1 MGTHPIFESDFD
13 CLTEMSEMETENV
26 EVKPPAEKRARFS
39 KNKKRNWGKFDQTEI
54 DEALETKR
62 RNEVLHGASDLAE
75 VKDEDLFVIDR
86 GNKKKEPKKVMTRTQ
101 RLLENKSKVEA
112 PLPIEDQPL
121 PNRAKYLM
129 DKKETRKNR
138 TLNLRKQAAQMKK
151 SSKQHETERT
161 SLNNTYDLWG
171 SGAQNIPSHSGLN
184 VDSNKNFRATDHS
197 KEIDGRSRVKRP
209 ERMKY
214 KPERAKKIDSVVPA
228 HGGASYNPDYDAH
241 QHLLRQE
248 DTKEEIRVSHEDK
261 IRRKAK
267 PPPKSEQVTEE
278 DIFKESVAG
287 LGIISDEEYE
297 TEEEEDQEPKP
308 IKKPIRAEDR
318 KDKKDRR
325 KEKKQIIQV
334 LRARKRKRMRILM
347 NQVFQVKR
355 LKRELKAEQEELE
368 KKRLYRKEKTENKMP
383 RLSNMKWDES
393 KVAHDIKLTEELT
406 STLRELVPEG
416 SVMTER
422 YQSFVNRAMIEPRQ
436 KHKNKKKFKVKY
448 QEKRIYREF
457 ADKFGKELA
466 KE

>member
-13 CLTEMSEMETENV
+13 CLTEMSEMETQDV
-26 EVKPPAEKRARFS
+26 EVKPPVEKRARFS
-39 KNKKRNWGKFDQTEI
+39 KNKKKNWGKFDQTEI
-54 DEALETKR
+54 DEALEDKR
-62 RNEVLHGASDLAE
+62 RNEVLHGASDMTE

-101 RLLENKSKVEA
+101 RLLENKSKVAA

-129 DKKETRKNR
+129 EKKSNRKNR
-138 TLNLRKQAAQMKK
+138 TLDLRKQAALKK
-151 SSKQHETERT
+151 KTAKQHETERT

-171 SGAQNIPSHSGLN
+171 SGPQNIPGHSGSN
-184 VDSNKNFRATDHS
+184 VDTNKNFRAADHS
-197 KEIDGRSRVKRP
+197 KEMDGRSRVKRP

-214 KPERAKKIDSVVPA
+214 KPDRAMKIDSVVPA

-248 DTKEEIRVSHEDK
+248 DT
-261 IRRKAK
+261 
-267 PPPKSEQVTEE
+267 EE

-287 LGIISDEEYE
+287 LGIISDDEYE
-297 TEEEEDQEPKP
+297 TEEDDDQEEKP

-334 LRARKRKRMRILM
+334 LRARRRKRMRILM

-355 LKRELKAEQEELE
+355 LKRELKAEEEELE
-368 KKRLYRKEKTENKMP
+368 KKRQYRKEKAENKMP
-383 RLSNMKWDES
+383 RLSNLKWDEN
-393 KVAHDIKLTEELT
+393 KVAQDLKLTDELT

-416 SVMTER
+416 
-422 YQSFVNRAMIEPRQ
+422 
-436 KHKNKKKFKVKY
+436 
-448 QEKRIYREF
+448 
-457 ADKFGKELA
+457 
-466 KE
+466 

>member
-13 CLTEMSEMETENV
+13 CLTEMSEMETQDV
-26 EVKPPAEKRARFS
+26 EVKPPVEKRARFS
-39 KNKKRNWGKFDQTEI
+39 KNKKKNWGKFDQTEI
-54 DEALETKR
+54 DEALEDKR
-62 RNEVLHGASDLAE
+62 KNEVLHGASDLTE

-101 RLLENKSKVEA
+101 RLLENKSKVPA

-129 DKKETRKNR
+129 EKKENRKNR
-138 TLNLRKQAAQMKK
+138 TFDLRKQAALKK
-151 SSKQHETERT
+151 KTAKQHETERT

-171 SGAQNIPSHSGLN
+171 SGPQNIPGHSGSN
-184 VDSNKNFRATDHS
+184 VDSNKNFRASDHS
-197 KEIDGRSRVKRP
+197 KEMDGRSRVKRP

-214 KPERAKKIDSVVPA
+214 KPDRAMKIDSVVPA

-248 DTKEEIRVSHEDK
+248 DTKEGIRVSHEDK

-278 DIFKESVAG
+278 
-287 LGIISDEEYE
+287 
-297 TEEEEDQEPKP
+297 EDNQEDKP

-334 LRARKRKRMRILM
+334 LRARRRKRMRILM

-355 LKRELKAEQEELE
+355 LKRELKAEEEELE
-368 KKRLYRKEKTENKMP
+368 KKRQYRKSKAENKMP
-383 RLSNMKWDES
+383 RLSNLKWDES
-393 KVAHDIKLTEELT
+393 KVAQDLKLTDELT

-448 QEKRIYREF
+448 QEKRQYREF
-457 ADKFGKELA
+457 AEKFGKELA

>member
-13 CLTEMSEMETENV
+13 CLTEMSEMETQDV
-26 EVKPPAEKRARFS
+26 EVKPPVEKRARFS
-39 KNKKRNWGKFDQTEI
+39 KNKKKNWGKFDQTEI
-54 DEALETKR
+54 DEALEDKR
-62 RNEVLHGASDLAE
+62 RNEVLHGASDMTE

-101 RLLENKSKVEA
+101 RLLENKSKVAA

-129 DKKETRKNR
+129 EKKNNRKNR
-138 TLNLRKQAAQMKK
+138 TLDLRKQAALKKK
-151 SSKQHETERT
+151 SAKQHETERT

-171 SGAQNIPSHSGLN
+171 SGPQNIPGHSGSN
-184 VDSNKNFRATDHS
+184 VDTNKNFRAADHS
-197 KEIDGRSRVKRP
+197 KEMDGRSRVKRP

-214 KPERAKKIDSVVPA
+214 KPDRAMKIDSVVPA

-267 PPPKSEQVTEE
+267 PPPKSEHVTEE
-278 DIFKESVAG
+278 D
-287 LGIISDEEYE
+287 D
-297 TEEEEDQEPKP
+297 DQEEKP

-334 LRARKRKRMRILM
+334 LRARRRKRMRILM

-355 LKRELKAEQEELE
+355 LKRELKAEEEELE
-368 KKRLYRKEKTENKMP
+368 KKRQYRKEK
-383 RLSNMKWDES
+383 
-393 KVAHDIKLTEELT
+393 
-406 STLRELVPEG
+406 
-416 SVMTER
+416 
-422 YQSFVNRAMIEPRQ
+422 
-436 KHKNKKKFKVKY
+436 
-448 QEKRIYREF
+448 
-457 ADKFGKELA
+457 
-466 KE
+466 